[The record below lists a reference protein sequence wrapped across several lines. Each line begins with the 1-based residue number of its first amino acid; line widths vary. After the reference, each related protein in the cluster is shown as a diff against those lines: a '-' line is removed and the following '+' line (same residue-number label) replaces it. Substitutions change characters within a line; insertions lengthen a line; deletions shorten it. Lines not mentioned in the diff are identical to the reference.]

1 MTLYNTIL
9 YRYYTN
15 GAHLVMILANLCMTL
30 YGTCVTIYNHDSYM
44 LYTYRFCEA
53 YTNIL
58 GLLIYILL
66 GGEKRFKSSKSGK
79 NKKIR
84 NSNAILII
92 LKWSYTPLNN
102 LEPRAYSERQHHTNQ
117 LGITWYFVSEHLC
130 TIMPDWYIIYVV
142 GGITS
147 MIREFISVIK
157 EVARD
162 LLDELLEDVLG
173 LNISEP
179 SGLND
184 TKESTNRSEPAN
196 DFISRFNKWLE
207 AGNLNPHYNSSHSSS
222 YSVNLD
228 IIRRILGYYKM
239 NLDDD
244 TVAASKLIFRNK
256 AEAKV
261 YYEYFIQ
268 ECSDLFD
275 ATYDEICLPDGYELG
290 IRLMPKNDN
299 IVIRL
304 RRYEIDHGNIL
315 KESTLNLYTE

>member
-1 MTLYNTIL
+1 
-9 YRYYTN
+9 
-15 GAHLVMILANLCMTL
+15 
-30 YGTCVTIYNHDSYM
+30 
-44 LYTYRFCEA
+44 
-53 YTNIL
+53 
-58 GLLIYILL
+58 
-66 GGEKRFKSSKSGK
+66 
-79 NKKIR
+79 
-84 NSNAILII
+84 
-92 LKWSYTPLNN
+92 
-102 LEPRAYSERQHHTNQ
+102 
-117 LGITWYFVSEHLC
+117 
-130 TIMPDWYIIYVV
+130 
-142 GGITS
+142 

-173 LNISEP
+173 LDISEP
-179 SGLND
+179 SGIND

-207 AGNLNPHYNSSHSSS
+207 AGNLNPHPNNHS
-222 YSVNLD
+222 YSVNPD
-228 IIRRILGYYKM
+228 IIRRILGYYKI

-256 AEAKV
+256 AEARV
-261 YYEYFIQ
+261 YYEYFTH

-275 ATYDEICLPDGYELG
+275 AAYDEICLPDGYELG

>member
-1 MTLYNTIL
+1 
-9 YRYYTN
+9 
-15 GAHLVMILANLCMTL
+15 MI
-30 YGTCVTIYNHDSYM
+30 
-44 LYTYRFCEA
+44 
-53 YTNIL
+53 
-58 GLLIYILL
+58 
-66 GGEKRFKSSKSGK
+66 K
-79 NKKIR
+79 
-84 NSNAILII
+84 
-92 LKWSYTPLNN
+92 
-102 LEPRAYSERQHHTNQ
+102 
-117 LGITWYFVSEHLC
+117 
-130 TIMPDWYIIYVV
+130 
-142 GGITS
+142 
-147 MIREFISVIK
+147 EFISVIK

-184 TKESTNRSEPAN
+184 TKEFANRSESAN

-228 IIRRILGYYKM
+228 IIRRILGYYKI

-261 YYEYFIQ
+261 YYEYFEQ

-275 ATYDEICLPDGYELG
+275 VNYDEICLPDGYELG

>member
-1 MTLYNTIL
+1 
-9 YRYYTN
+9 
-15 GAHLVMILANLCMTL
+15 
-30 YGTCVTIYNHDSYM
+30 
-44 LYTYRFCEA
+44 
-53 YTNIL
+53 
-58 GLLIYILL
+58 
-66 GGEKRFKSSKSGK
+66 
-79 NKKIR
+79 
-84 NSNAILII
+84 
-92 LKWSYTPLNN
+92 
-102 LEPRAYSERQHHTNQ
+102 
-117 LGITWYFVSEHLC
+117 
-130 TIMPDWYIIYVV
+130 
-142 GGITS
+142 
-147 MIREFISVIK
+147 MIREFTSVIK

-179 SGLND
+179 SGLNS
-184 TKESTNRSEPAN
+184 TKESTNRTSAN
-196 DFISRFNKWLE
+196 DFTSRFNKWLE
-207 AGNLNPHYNSSHSSS
+207 AGNFNSDFNHS

-261 YYEYFIQ
+261 YYEYFIH

-275 ATYDEICLPDGYELG
+275 VNYDEICLPDGYELG

>member
-1 MTLYNTIL
+1 
-9 YRYYTN
+9 
-15 GAHLVMILANLCMTL
+15 
-30 YGTCVTIYNHDSYM
+30 
-44 LYTYRFCEA
+44 
-53 YTNIL
+53 
-58 GLLIYILL
+58 
-66 GGEKRFKSSKSGK
+66 
-79 NKKIR
+79 
-84 NSNAILII
+84 
-92 LKWSYTPLNN
+92 
-102 LEPRAYSERQHHTNQ
+102 
-117 LGITWYFVSEHLC
+117 
-130 TIMPDWYIIYVV
+130 
-142 GGITS
+142 

-173 LNISEP
+173 LNLSEP

-184 TKESTNRSEPAN
+184 TQESTNRPSTSEPAN

-207 AGNLNPHYNSSHSSS
+207 AGNLSPHLNNHS

-261 YYEYFIQ
+261 YYEYFTH

-275 ATYDEICLPDGYELG
+275 AAYDEICLPDGYELG

>member
-1 MTLYNTIL
+1 
-9 YRYYTN
+9 
-15 GAHLVMILANLCMTL
+15 
-30 YGTCVTIYNHDSYM
+30 
-44 LYTYRFCEA
+44 
-53 YTNIL
+53 
-58 GLLIYILL
+58 
-66 GGEKRFKSSKSGK
+66 
-79 NKKIR
+79 
-84 NSNAILII
+84 
-92 LKWSYTPLNN
+92 
-102 LEPRAYSERQHHTNQ
+102 
-117 LGITWYFVSEHLC
+117 
-130 TIMPDWYIIYVV
+130 
-142 GGITS
+142 

-157 EVARD
+157 EVAKD

-179 SGLND
+179 SGLNSA
-184 TKESTNRSEPAN
+184 KESTNRSSTSEPAN
-196 DFISRFNKWLE
+196 DFISRFNKWFK
-207 AGNLNPHYNSSHSSS
+207 AGNFNSDFNHS

-244 TVAASKLIFRNK
+244 TVAASKLIFKNK

-261 YYEYFIQ
+261 YYEYFIH

-275 ATYDEICLPDGYELG
+275 VNYDEICLPDGYELG

>member
-1 MTLYNTIL
+1 
-9 YRYYTN
+9 
-15 GAHLVMILANLCMTL
+15 
-30 YGTCVTIYNHDSYM
+30 
-44 LYTYRFCEA
+44 
-53 YTNIL
+53 
-58 GLLIYILL
+58 
-66 GGEKRFKSSKSGK
+66 
-79 NKKIR
+79 
-84 NSNAILII
+84 
-92 LKWSYTPLNN
+92 
-102 LEPRAYSERQHHTNQ
+102 
-117 LGITWYFVSEHLC
+117 
-130 TIMPDWYIIYVV
+130 
-142 GGITS
+142 
-147 MIREFISVIK
+147 MIREFINVIK
-157 EVARD
+157 EVAGD

-173 LNISEP
+173 LHISEP
-179 SGLND
+179 SGLNS
-184 TKESTNRSEPAN
+184 TKESTNKTSAN
-196 DFISRFNKWLE
+196 DFTSRFNKWLE
-207 AGNLNPHYNSSHSSS
+207 AGNLSSSHSSNLNNHN

-261 YYEYFIQ
+261 YYEYFIH

-304 RRYEIDHGNIL
+304 RKYEIDHGNIL

>member
-1 MTLYNTIL
+1 
-9 YRYYTN
+9 
-15 GAHLVMILANLCMTL
+15 
-30 YGTCVTIYNHDSYM
+30 
-44 LYTYRFCEA
+44 
-53 YTNIL
+53 
-58 GLLIYILL
+58 
-66 GGEKRFKSSKSGK
+66 
-79 NKKIR
+79 
-84 NSNAILII
+84 
-92 LKWSYTPLNN
+92 
-102 LEPRAYSERQHHTNQ
+102 
-117 LGITWYFVSEHLC
+117 
-130 TIMPDWYIIYVV
+130 
-142 GGITS
+142 
-147 MIREFISVIK
+147 MIREFIGVIK

-162 LLDELLEDVLG
+162 LLDELLEDVLC

-179 SGLND
+179 SGFNS
-184 TKESTNRSEPAN
+184 TKKSTNRSEPAN
-196 DFISRFNKWLE
+196 DFTSRFNKWLG
-207 AGNLNPHYNSSHSSS
+207 ASNLSSSYSPHPNNHS

>member
-1 MTLYNTIL
+1 
-9 YRYYTN
+9 
-15 GAHLVMILANLCMTL
+15 
-30 YGTCVTIYNHDSYM
+30 
-44 LYTYRFCEA
+44 
-53 YTNIL
+53 
-58 GLLIYILL
+58 
-66 GGEKRFKSSKSGK
+66 
-79 NKKIR
+79 
-84 NSNAILII
+84 
-92 LKWSYTPLNN
+92 
-102 LEPRAYSERQHHTNQ
+102 
-117 LGITWYFVSEHLC
+117 
-130 TIMPDWYIIYVV
+130 
-142 GGITS
+142 

-157 EVARD
+157 EVAGD
-162 LLDELLEDVLG
+162 LLNELLEDVLG

-184 TKESTNRSEPAN
+184 AKESTNRSEPAN

-207 AGNLNPHYNSSHSSS
+207 AGNLSPHPNNHS

-275 ATYDEICLPDGYELG
+275 AIYDEICLPDGYELG

>member
-1 MTLYNTIL
+1 
-9 YRYYTN
+9 
-15 GAHLVMILANLCMTL
+15 
-30 YGTCVTIYNHDSYM
+30 
-44 LYTYRFCEA
+44 
-53 YTNIL
+53 
-58 GLLIYILL
+58 
-66 GGEKRFKSSKSGK
+66 
-79 NKKIR
+79 
-84 NSNAILII
+84 
-92 LKWSYTPLNN
+92 
-102 LEPRAYSERQHHTNQ
+102 
-117 LGITWYFVSEHLC
+117 
-130 TIMPDWYIIYVV
+130 
-142 GGITS
+142 

-157 EVARD
+157 EVVGD

-179 SGLND
+179 SRLND
-184 TKESTNRSEPAN
+184 TKESTNRSEPTN

-207 AGNLNPHYNSSHSSS
+207 VGNLNPHYNSSHSSS

-228 IIRRILGYYKM
+228 IIRRILGYYKI

-256 AEAKV
+256 AEARV
-261 YYEYFIQ
+261 YYEYFIH

-275 ATYDEICLPDGYELG
+275 AAYDEICLPDGYELG

>member
-1 MTLYNTIL
+1 
-9 YRYYTN
+9 
-15 GAHLVMILANLCMTL
+15 
-30 YGTCVTIYNHDSYM
+30 
-44 LYTYRFCEA
+44 
-53 YTNIL
+53 
-58 GLLIYILL
+58 
-66 GGEKRFKSSKSGK
+66 
-79 NKKIR
+79 
-84 NSNAILII
+84 
-92 LKWSYTPLNN
+92 
-102 LEPRAYSERQHHTNQ
+102 
-117 LGITWYFVSEHLC
+117 
-130 TIMPDWYIIYVV
+130 
-142 GGITS
+142 

-157 EVARD
+157 EVVGD

-196 DFISRFNKWLE
+196 DFISWFNKWLE

-261 YYEYFIQ
+261 YYEYFTH

-275 ATYDEICLPDGYELG
+275 AAYDEICLPDGYELG

-304 RRYEIDHGNIL
+304 RKYEIDHGNIL

>member
-1 MTLYNTIL
+1 
-9 YRYYTN
+9 
-15 GAHLVMILANLCMTL
+15 
-30 YGTCVTIYNHDSYM
+30 
-44 LYTYRFCEA
+44 
-53 YTNIL
+53 
-58 GLLIYILL
+58 
-66 GGEKRFKSSKSGK
+66 
-79 NKKIR
+79 
-84 NSNAILII
+84 
-92 LKWSYTPLNN
+92 
-102 LEPRAYSERQHHTNQ
+102 
-117 LGITWYFVSEHLC
+117 
-130 TIMPDWYIIYVV
+130 
-142 GGITS
+142 

-157 EVARD
+157 EVAKD

-173 LNISEP
+173 LNTSEP
-179 SGLND
+179 SGLNSAKEP
-184 TKESTNRSEPAN
+184 TKSSSTSEPAN
-196 DFISRFNKWLE
+196 DFISRFNKWFTSGE
-207 AGNLNPHYNSSHSSS
+207 AGSLSSGFNHS

-275 ATYDEICLPDGYELG
+275 VNYDEICLPDGYELG

>member
-1 MTLYNTIL
+1 
-9 YRYYTN
+9 
-15 GAHLVMILANLCMTL
+15 
-30 YGTCVTIYNHDSYM
+30 
-44 LYTYRFCEA
+44 
-53 YTNIL
+53 
-58 GLLIYILL
+58 
-66 GGEKRFKSSKSGK
+66 
-79 NKKIR
+79 
-84 NSNAILII
+84 
-92 LKWSYTPLNN
+92 
-102 LEPRAYSERQHHTNQ
+102 
-117 LGITWYFVSEHLC
+117 
-130 TIMPDWYIIYVV
+130 
-142 GGITS
+142 
-147 MIREFISVIK
+147 MIREFTSVIK

-179 SGLND
+179 SGLNS
-184 TKESTNRSEPAN
+184 TKESTNGSSISAPAN
-196 DFISRFNKWLE
+196 DFISRFNKWFTSGE
-207 AGNLNPHYNSSHSSS
+207 AGSYNSDFNHN

-261 YYEYFIQ
+261 YYEYFIH

-304 RRYEIDHGNIL
+304 RKYEIDHGNIL

>member
-1 MTLYNTIL
+1 
-9 YRYYTN
+9 
-15 GAHLVMILANLCMTL
+15 
-30 YGTCVTIYNHDSYM
+30 
-44 LYTYRFCEA
+44 
-53 YTNIL
+53 
-58 GLLIYILL
+58 
-66 GGEKRFKSSKSGK
+66 
-79 NKKIR
+79 
-84 NSNAILII
+84 
-92 LKWSYTPLNN
+92 
-102 LEPRAYSERQHHTNQ
+102 
-117 LGITWYFVSEHLC
+117 
-130 TIMPDWYIIYVV
+130 
-142 GGITS
+142 

-261 YYEYFIQ
+261 YYEYFIH

-275 ATYDEICLPDGYELG
+275 AAYDEICLPDGYELG

-299 IVIRL
+299 IVIRV

>member
-1 MTLYNTIL
+1 M
-9 YRYYTN
+9 
-15 GAHLVMILANLCMTL
+15 V
-30 YGTCVTIYNHDSYM
+30 
-44 LYTYRFCEA
+44 
-53 YTNIL
+53 
-58 GLLIYILL
+58 
-66 GGEKRFKSSKSGK
+66 
-79 NKKIR
+79 
-84 NSNAILII
+84 
-92 LKWSYTPLNN
+92 
-102 LEPRAYSERQHHTNQ
+102 
-117 LGITWYFVSEHLC
+117 
-130 TIMPDWYIIYVV
+130 
-142 GGITS
+142 

-162 LLDELLEDVLG
+162 LLNELLEDVLG

-179 SGLND
+179 SGFNSAKEP
-184 TKESTNRSEPAN
+184 TKSSSANGPAN
-196 DFISRFNKWLE
+196 DFISRFNKWFASGE
-207 AGNLNPHYNSSHSSS
+207 AGNLSSHLNNYN

-261 YYEYFIQ
+261 YYEYFIH

-275 ATYDEICLPDGYELG
+275 VNYDEICLPDGYELG
-290 IRLMPKNDN
+290 IRLMPKSDN

>member
-1 MTLYNTIL
+1 
-9 YRYYTN
+9 
-15 GAHLVMILANLCMTL
+15 
-30 YGTCVTIYNHDSYM
+30 
-44 LYTYRFCEA
+44 
-53 YTNIL
+53 
-58 GLLIYILL
+58 
-66 GGEKRFKSSKSGK
+66 
-79 NKKIR
+79 
-84 NSNAILII
+84 
-92 LKWSYTPLNN
+92 
-102 LEPRAYSERQHHTNQ
+102 
-117 LGITWYFVSEHLC
+117 
-130 TIMPDWYIIYVV
+130 
-142 GGITS
+142 

-179 SGLND
+179 SGLSS
-184 TKESTNRSEPAN
+184 TKEPTKSSSTSEPAN
-196 DFISRFNKWLE
+196 DFISRFNKWFTSNE
-207 AGNLNPHYNSSHSSS
+207 AGNLSSHLNNHN

-275 ATYDEICLPDGYELG
+275 VNYDEICLPEGYELG

>member
-1 MTLYNTIL
+1 
-9 YRYYTN
+9 
-15 GAHLVMILANLCMTL
+15 
-30 YGTCVTIYNHDSYM
+30 
-44 LYTYRFCEA
+44 
-53 YTNIL
+53 
-58 GLLIYILL
+58 
-66 GGEKRFKSSKSGK
+66 
-79 NKKIR
+79 
-84 NSNAILII
+84 
-92 LKWSYTPLNN
+92 
-102 LEPRAYSERQHHTNQ
+102 
-117 LGITWYFVSEHLC
+117 
-130 TIMPDWYIIYVV
+130 
-142 GGITS
+142 

-162 LLDELLEDVLG
+162 LLNELLEDVLG

-179 SGLND
+179 SRLNSA
-184 TKESTNRSEPAN
+184 KESATRPSTSEPAN

-261 YYEYFIQ
+261 YYEYFTH

-275 ATYDEICLPDGYELG
+275 AAYDEICLPDGYELG

>member
-1 MTLYNTIL
+1 
-9 YRYYTN
+9 
-15 GAHLVMILANLCMTL
+15 
-30 YGTCVTIYNHDSYM
+30 
-44 LYTYRFCEA
+44 
-53 YTNIL
+53 
-58 GLLIYILL
+58 
-66 GGEKRFKSSKSGK
+66 
-79 NKKIR
+79 
-84 NSNAILII
+84 
-92 LKWSYTPLNN
+92 
-102 LEPRAYSERQHHTNQ
+102 
-117 LGITWYFVSEHLC
+117 
-130 TIMPDWYIIYVV
+130 
-142 GGITS
+142 

-157 EVARD
+157 EVTRD

-179 SGLND
+179 SGLNSAKEP
-184 TKESTNRSEPAN
+184 TKSSSANGPAN
-196 DFISRFNKWLE
+196 DFISRFNKWFTSS
-207 AGNLNPHYNSSHSSS
+207 ASGNFSSDSNHS

-261 YYEYFIQ
+261 YYEYFEQ

-275 ATYDEICLPDGYELG
+275 VNYDEICLPDGYELG

>member
-1 MTLYNTIL
+1 
-9 YRYYTN
+9 
-15 GAHLVMILANLCMTL
+15 
-30 YGTCVTIYNHDSYM
+30 
-44 LYTYRFCEA
+44 
-53 YTNIL
+53 
-58 GLLIYILL
+58 
-66 GGEKRFKSSKSGK
+66 
-79 NKKIR
+79 
-84 NSNAILII
+84 
-92 LKWSYTPLNN
+92 
-102 LEPRAYSERQHHTNQ
+102 
-117 LGITWYFVSEHLC
+117 
-130 TIMPDWYIIYVV
+130 
-142 GGITS
+142 
-147 MIREFISVIK
+147 MIREFIGVIK

-179 SGLND
+179 SGLNSAKEP
-184 TKESTNRSEPAN
+184 TKNSSTSEPVN
-196 DFISRFNKWLE
+196 DFISRFNKWFK
-207 AGNLNPHYNSSHSSS
+207 AGSYSSSFNHS

-228 IIRRILGYYKM
+228 IIKRILGYYKI

-256 AEAKV
+256 AEAKI
-261 YYEYFIQ
+261 YYEYFEQ

-275 ATYDEICLPDGYELG
+275 VNYDEICLPDGYELG

>member
-1 MTLYNTIL
+1 
-9 YRYYTN
+9 
-15 GAHLVMILANLCMTL
+15 
-30 YGTCVTIYNHDSYM
+30 
-44 LYTYRFCEA
+44 
-53 YTNIL
+53 
-58 GLLIYILL
+58 
-66 GGEKRFKSSKSGK
+66 
-79 NKKIR
+79 
-84 NSNAILII
+84 
-92 LKWSYTPLNN
+92 
-102 LEPRAYSERQHHTNQ
+102 
-117 LGITWYFVSEHLC
+117 
-130 TIMPDWYIIYVV
+130 
-142 GGITS
+142 
-147 MIREFISVIK
+147 MIREFIGIIK
-157 EVARD
+157 EVVRD

-173 LNISEP
+173 LNISDT
-179 SGLND
+179 SRLNSA
-184 TKESTNRSEPAN
+184 KESTNSSSAN
-196 DFISRFNKWLE
+196 DFTSRFNKWLE
-207 AGNLNPHYNSSHSSS
+207 AGNLNSSYSSHLNNHN

-261 YYEYFIQ
+261 YYEYFMH

>member
-1 MTLYNTIL
+1 
-9 YRYYTN
+9 
-15 GAHLVMILANLCMTL
+15 
-30 YGTCVTIYNHDSYM
+30 
-44 LYTYRFCEA
+44 
-53 YTNIL
+53 
-58 GLLIYILL
+58 
-66 GGEKRFKSSKSGK
+66 
-79 NKKIR
+79 
-84 NSNAILII
+84 
-92 LKWSYTPLNN
+92 
-102 LEPRAYSERQHHTNQ
+102 
-117 LGITWYFVSEHLC
+117 
-130 TIMPDWYIIYVV
+130 
-142 GGITS
+142 
-147 MIREFISVIK
+147 MIREFVSVIK
-157 EVARD
+157 EVAGD
-162 LLDELLEDVLG
+162 LLNELLEDVLG

-179 SGLND
+179 SGLNSAKEP
-184 TKESTNRSEPAN
+184 TKSSSTSEPAN

-207 AGNLNPHYNSSHSSS
+207 AGNLSSHLNNHS

-261 YYEYFIQ
+261 YYEYFAN

-275 ATYDEICLPDGYELG
+275 ATYDEICLQDGYELG